1 MNAWTVIKDQKPRI
15 SVADLFHMMEQGV
28 IDPEAK
34 FELVEGEIVPMS
46 PQGPLHQDLQNWLS
60 RRLALALSD
69 RFWVAQGSTL
79 ILPDNTALDPDIC
92 VYPLH
97 LKAADLAGD
106 KVALIAEVA
115 VSSKRYDLGKKAGLY
130 SSMGVQ
136 ELWVV
141 DANART
147 THVHRGPQAGGWR
160 DIVQVPFEE
169 PLSPIADVT
178 LSVRI
183 ADAG

>member
-1 MNAWTVIKDQKPRI
+1 MNAPTIIKDQKPRI

-28 IDPEAK
+28 VDPSAK
-34 FELVEGEIVPMS
+34 FELVEGEIVPIS
-46 PQGPLHQDLQNWLS
+46 PQGPLHQDIQNWLG
-60 RRLALALSD
+60 RHLTLALSD

-92 VYPLH
+92 VYPLS
-97 LKAADLAGD
+97 LNAADLAGD
-106 KVALIAEVA
+106 KVVLVIEVA

-130 SSMGVQ
+130 SRMGVP

-147 THVHRGPQAGGWR
+147 THVHRGPQDGGWR
-160 DIVQVPFEE
+160 DISVVRFEDS
-169 PLSPIADVT
+169 LSPVADVT